1 MATASIKGLTSLT
14 SKLNR
19 ISQMDLRKRVNTAT
33 TLVHGQAVENA
44 NFEKSYQ
51 TGDLKGSIH
60 MDVKKTS
67 TSYQG
72 RVYTNNDHAAFVEFG
87 TGVRGN
93 GSYPYDVDGLNL
105 EYKEDWA
112 GMEAQPYLYPA
123 LEKHRKEVKHIL
135 SYGVHE
141 ELKDICKGG

>member
-1 MATASIKGLTSLT
+1 MAIGSVKGLSSLS

-19 ISQMDLRKRVNTAT
+19 ISELDLKKRVSKATA
-33 TLVHGQAVENA
+33 LVHGQAVNNA
-44 NFEKSYQ
+44 NFEKGYQ

-60 MDVKKTS
+60 METKKTS
-67 TSYQG
+67 TGFQG
-72 RVYTNNDHAAFVEFG
+72 RVYTNNDHAVYVEFG
-87 TGVRGN
+87 TGIRGN
-93 GSYPYDVDGLNL
+93 GSYPYDVDGLKL

-123 LEKHRKEVKHIL
+123 LDKHRKEVKNIL

>member
-1 MATASIKGLTSLT
+1 MATVSIKGMSSLI

-19 ISQMDLRKRVNTAT
+19 ISKLDMRKRVNTAT
-33 TLVHGQAVENA
+33 ALVHGQAVNNA
-44 NFEKSYQ
+44 NFEKGYQ

-60 MDVKKTS
+60 METKQTS
-67 TSYQG
+67 TGYQG

-87 TGVRGN
+87 TGQRGN
-93 GSYPYDVDGLNL
+93 GSYPYDIKGLDL

-123 LEKHRKEVKHIL
+123 LESQRKEVESIL

-141 ELKDICKGG
+141 ELSKMCKGG